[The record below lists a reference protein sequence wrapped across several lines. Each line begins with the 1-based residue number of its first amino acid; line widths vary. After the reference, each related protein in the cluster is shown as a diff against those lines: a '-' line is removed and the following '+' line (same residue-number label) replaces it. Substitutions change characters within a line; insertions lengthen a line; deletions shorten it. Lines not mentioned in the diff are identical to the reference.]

1 MASVMSSTNGKSN
14 GKTMAR
20 SKVKANFCLLEN
32 SYQNFSMNLRSPFS
46 IGRLSP
52 NKQPFISLATHSTL
66 GLTLGLI
73 LSAACLFGAAAP
85 AQASLF
91 SGGFNLGY
99 SPSLSPL
106 LAGLPPGNAVTDGA
120 ALLRYSLPIDNP
132 EIRSVQGDLEG
143 LSEWLR
149 SKRWGPMKKDV
160 TKLERVLTRKREAIL
175 AAVPAEQQAQAG
187 EIIDSLSEGLEPIL
201 AAIAAKD
208 KEGVWMQRK
217 LMLDQVGAL
226 EELMVNGYPFEVPA
240 EYDNLPQLKGRATV
254 KFTTTQGDVTV
265 VADGYSAPVTAGN
278 FIDLVSKKFY
288 DGLPFIRAE
297 DFYVLQTG
305 DPDGPAEGYIDP
317 KTNEYRAI
325 PMEILVK
332 GDSKPIYGYTLEE
345 IGQYMDEP
353 VLPFN
358 SYGSLALACPGD
370 DNNGGS
376 SQFFFFLFEAELT
389 PAGRNMLDGRYA
401 VFGYTIDGKD
411 VLRQLK
417 AGDQILSAEVVDG
430 LENLV
435 QPQV

>member
-1 MASVMSSTNGKSN
+1 MLPGT
-14 GKTMAR
+14 T
-20 SKVKANFCLLEN
+20 
-32 SYQNFSMNLRSPFS
+32 
-46 IGRLSP
+46 
-52 NKQPFISLATHSTL
+52 
-66 GLTLGLI
+66 
-73 LSAACLFGAAAP
+73 AP
-85 AQASLF
+85 AQAALF
-91 SGGFNLGY
+91 DSALTSSMFTA
-99 SPSLSPL
+99 SFDPI

-120 ALLRYSLPIDNP
+120 ALLRYSLPVDNP
-132 EIRSVQGDLEG
+132 EIRDVQGGLEG
-143 LSEWLR
+143 LSQWLR
-149 SKRWGPMKKDV
+149 SKRWGPMKRDIKKV
-160 TKLERVLTRKREAIL
+160 ERLLDRKRDAILASVPAGRQQQAVEVVDGLVADLVPIREAI
-175 AAVPAEQQAQAG
+175 E
-187 EIIDSLSEGLEPIL
+187 
-201 AAIAAKD
+201 AKD
-208 KEGVWMQRK
+208 KEGVWTARK
-217 LMLDQVGAL
+217 QMLDQVGKL

-240 EYDNLPQLKGRATV
+240 EYDHLPQLKGRATV
-254 KFTTTQGDVTV
+254 KFTTSQGDVTV

-278 FIDLVSKKFY
+278 FVDLVEKKFY

-332 GDSKPIYGYTLEE
+332 GDRTPIYGYTLEE

-358 SYGSLALACPGD
+358 SYGSLALARPSD

-401 VFGYTIDGKD
+401 VFGYTIEGKE

-417 AGDQILSAEVVDG
+417 AGDKIISAEVIDG
-430 LENLV
+430 AQNLV
-435 QPQV
+435 QPKA

>member
-1 MASVMSSTNGKSN
+1 
-14 GKTMAR
+14 
-20 SKVKANFCLLEN
+20 
-32 SYQNFSMNLRSPFS
+32 MNLQKPFFIS
-46 IGRLSP
+46 RLSP
-52 NKQPFISLATHSTL
+52 TKRPTKQAVTRLAISLVL
-66 GLTLGLI
+66 GLF
-73 LSAACLFGAAAP
+73 LSASCLLTAAP
-85 AQASLF
+85 SAQASLLSSRF
-91 SGGFNLGY
+91 SPILT
-99 SPSLSPL
+99 PL

-120 ALLRYSLPIDNP
+120 ALLRYALPINNP
-132 EIRSVQGDLEG
+132 EIRSVQGELEG

-160 TKLERVLTRKREAIL
+160 MKVERLLARKREAIL
-175 AAVPAEQQAQAG
+175 AAVPVERQGQAEALIG
-187 EIIDSLSEGLEPIL
+187 SLGEGLEPML
-201 AAIAAKD
+201 AAITAKD
-208 KEGVWMQRK
+208 KEGVWVQRK

-226 EELMVNGYPFEVPA
+226 EELMVNAYPFEVPA
-240 EYDNLPQLKGRATV
+240 DYDQLPQLKGRATV
-254 KFTTTQGDVTV
+254 KFTTTQGDITV

-278 FIDLVSKKFY
+278 FVDLVNKKFY

-353 VLPFN
+353 ILPFN
-358 SYGSLALACPGD
+358 SYGSLALARPSD